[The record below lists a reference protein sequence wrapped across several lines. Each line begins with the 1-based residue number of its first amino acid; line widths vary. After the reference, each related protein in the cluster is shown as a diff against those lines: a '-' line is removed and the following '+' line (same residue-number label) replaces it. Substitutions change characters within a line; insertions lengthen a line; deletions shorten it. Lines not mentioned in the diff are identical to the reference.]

1 MVDTEMGSTRN
12 QSDSVCSKK
21 RVDRAGNNFRDG
33 KENEE
38 DAEVLQKWR
47 DSHRQV
53 LNTFQTLLRN
63 RAKRTDGKIVIAQ
76 RHKRKSTIID
86 KLRRLPRMKL
96 SQMNDIAGCRLIF
109 ENTEALHEFRKNL
122 HDSRL
127 RHDLKNDPDKY
138 DYIKSPKD
146 DGYRGVHD
154 VYSYSGNSRHGG
166 LLIEIQYRTLIQH
179 SWATA
184 VEVMGFVTDKELKFG
199 RGDEKLLE
207 VFRFASE
214 ILARTFEDKKS
225 CLGHLSDN
233 EIVEGFD
240 RLNSEIGF
248 DRKLRLLDV
257 IQGEVSERKNMI
269 LMFEDAERRLF
280 KWGFPSVPKALE
292 KLAELERKNPGENTV
307 FVRADKGEDL
317 RVAFK
322 NYFSDADDFIEKVFQ
337 GRSVLSS
344 KFTESYLGAWVRL
357 PSMEPKKASPQPV
370 EHATGDE
377 SFTWTERDGS
387 ELRKYPET

>member
-1 MVDTEMGSTRN
+1 MGSTRN
-12 QSDSVCSKK
+12 QPHSVCSKK

-47 DSHRQV
+47 ASHRQV

-63 RAKRTDGKIVIAQ
+63 RAKHAEGKIVIAQ

-109 ENTEALHEFRKNL
+109 ENMEALYKFRKNL
-122 HDSRL
+122 HNSRL

-154 VYSYSGNSRHGG
+154 VYSYNSNSEHGG
-166 LLIEIQYRTLIQH
+166 LLIEIQYRTLVQH

-214 ILARTFEDKKS
+214 ILARPFEDEKS

-240 RLNSEIGF
+240 SLNSEIGF
-248 DRKLRLLDV
+248 YRNLRLLDV
-257 IQGEVSERKNMI
+257 IQEEVSERKNMI
-269 LMFEDAERRLF
+269 LMFEDGERKLF
-280 KWGFPSVPKALE
+280 KWGFPTVPRALK
-292 KLAELERKNPGENTV
+292 KLAELEQKNPGKNIV

-317 RVAFK
+317 RIAFK

-344 KFTESYLGAWVRL
+344 KLTESDLGVWVR
-357 PSMEPKKASPQPV
+357 S
-370 EHATGDE
+370 
-377 SFTWTERDGS
+377 
-387 ELRKYPET
+387 